1 MKHILN
7 MALTIG
13 MRQRKLLIIGIFI
26 RFIHVDNYDVE
37 GVDQ

>member
-13 MRQRKLLIIGIFI
+13 MRQKKLLVIGIFI
-26 RFIHVDNYDVE
+26 RLMHVDNYDVE
-37 GVDQ
+37 GVD